1 MFHYL
6 MIGVFHDYRVF
17 SNPLFPTNMPRETKI
32 TKVNRLTR
40 SGRMDPLWATVVTL
54 QERVKYLERQIHRG
68 ERSKADLEE
77 EIRRLEEEVERLS
90 SQRTTSQQL
99 RELELENQNLRRQVA
114 RLGNLL
120 VQLRIPI
127 PAPLDRTFSSLDMA

>member
-1 MFHYL
+1 
-6 MIGVFHDYRVF
+6 
-17 SNPLFPTNMPRETKI
+17 MPRENKLV
-32 TKVNRLTR
+32 KVNRLTR

-54 QERVKYLERQIHRG
+54 QERVKYLERQIRRG
-68 ERSKADLEE
+68 ERSKANLTE
-77 EIRRLEEEVERLS
+77 EIRRLKEEVERLS
-90 SQRTTSQQL
+90 SQRTSSQQL

-127 PAPLDRTFSSLDMA
+127 PTPLERTFSSFDLA